1 MNLQKTASDHAQFQ
15 CLYVGRLNGLMLK
28 DLFKNQRCDV
38 LVLYM
43 LMVEVIMIIMIIDD
57 VLGQAPAR
65 AYNFS
70 PEPENFQHLIKEVFL
85 LFQQNCEFARAGW

>member
-1 MNLQKTASDHAQFQ
+1 
-15 CLYVGRLNGLMLK
+15 
-28 DLFKNQRCDV
+28 
-38 LVLYM
+38 M

-85 LFQQNCEFARAGW
+85 LFQQNSEFARAGW